1 MGHSAGWP
9 DQRQGEAPPPGRS
22 TSPGRC
28 VGAAALAPE
37 PQLVFFD
44 VLPLRGASW
53 SVQVAIEVPHVN
65 ILIVDDDQAILEYMQ
80 TLLEKD
86 GFEVRTQSD
95 PTRVEDEVRQ
105 GSFHVI
111 ILDVMMPQLD
121 GIEVLKRIR
130 AIDSDVAV
138 VMFTA
143 HPNLETAVQS
153 MKLDAVDYIKKP
165 FNVDEFREV
174 LARVMKKKGLA
185 RTPEEQLHKIIGDTI
200 RGLRKDQ
207 ELTLKQMSRR
217 TGLSISL
224 LSQIERAESSPSI
237 SSLYKI
243 AVALD
248 SKINGLFG
256 DN

>member
-1 MGHSAGWP
+1 
-9 DQRQGEAPPPGRS
+9 
-22 TSPGRC
+22 
-28 VGAAALAPE
+28 
-37 PQLVFFD
+37 
-44 VLPLRGASW
+44 
-53 SVQVAIEVPHVN
+53 VAIEVPNVN
-65 ILIVDDDQAILEYMQ
+65 ILIVDDDRAICDYMQ

-86 GFEVRTQSD
+86 GFAVKTLSD
-95 PTRVEDEVRQ
+95 PTLVEDEVRQ
-105 GSFHVI
+105 GAYHVI
-111 ILDVMMPQLD
+111 IVDLMMPKLD
-121 GIEVLKRIR
+121 GIEVLRRIR
-130 AIDSDVAV
+130 SMDSDVAV
-138 VMFTA
+138 VIFTA
-143 HPNLETAVQS
+143 HPNLDSAVAS

-200 RGLRKDQ
+200 RTMRKEK

-243 AVALD
+243 AMALD
-248 SKINGLFG
+248 SRIQELFG
-256 DN
+256 NN